1 MATGW
6 MIAVLLTPEGE
17 AEPVRCWFAVGKPD
31 QQRAEW
37 AAVDCA
43 LPLGRVA
50 TSPLRGV
57 EPVEAVSLLPDR
69 VVRVMGL
76 AAGEVKALGRRI
88 PRRWLAMAAAA
99 EPPKE

>member
-17 AEPVRCWFAVGKPD
+17 TEPVRWWFAVGKPD

-43 LPLGRVA
+43 LPIGSVA
-50 TSPLRGV
+50 TSPSKGV

-69 VVRVMGL
+69 VVRTMGL
-76 AAGEVKALGRRI
+76 APGEVKALGRRI
-88 PRRWLAMAAAA
+88 PRRWLSMAASP
-99 EPPKE
+99 EQPKE